1 MHQKGKKYKNNL
13 SSALEIL
20 RKKSKLSLKPDLKGN
35 NKIRAELNKTEKKK
49 NREIQE
55 SKIFFQL
62 NINKTD
68 KSL

>member
-20 RKKSKLSLKPDLKGN
+20 RKKSKLSLKPDLQGN

-49 NREIQE
+49 PQRNTRKQNLFLA
-55 SKIFFQL
+55 KHQ
-62 NINKTD
+62 
-68 KSL
+68 

>member
-49 NREIQE
+49 TEKYRKAK
-55 SKIFFQL
+55 SFF
-62 NINKTD
+62 
-68 KSL
+68 S

>member
-49 NREIQE
+49 PQRNTRKQNLFLA
-55 SKIFFQL
+55 KHQ
-62 NINKTD
+62 
-68 KSL
+68 

>member
-49 NREIQE
+49 QRNTGKQNLF
-55 SKIFFQL
+55 SAKH
-62 NINKTD
+62 
-68 KSL
+68 